1 MSDIVQSLRRGMG
14 RAQRHWLANS
24 GGLAI
29 AVATLEAEASG
40 LPGRVNGPADAYRH
54 MSGWPR

>member
-29 AVATLEAEASG
+29 AAATLEAEASG
-40 LPGRVNGPADAYRH
+40 LPGRVNGPADA
-54 MSGWPR
+54 